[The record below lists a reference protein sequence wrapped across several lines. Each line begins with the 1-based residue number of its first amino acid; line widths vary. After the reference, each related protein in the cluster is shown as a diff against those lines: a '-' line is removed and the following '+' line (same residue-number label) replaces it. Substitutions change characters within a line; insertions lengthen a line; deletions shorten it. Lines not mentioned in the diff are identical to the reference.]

1 MITEKKEMKLSLSLF
16 ALARADE
23 CGDCD
28 NHIANF
34 NDWHGNPSV
43 TCSRYVDPKDSLSA
57 RGACK
62 ACKVACIPSEEACPT
77 VSEYAHVQW
86 NKTAKKLTAQYL
98 EKYEKH
104 LIEKQAENT
113 ARKVARNLDQEQA
126 KYNKIKQKM
135 EEKAEKAANKQAKYD
150 NYQAWREEKRAENEA
165 ARAQRKQEKKER
177 KAAAKAAKELR
188 REQRLQKRA
197 LAAENKAKF
206 SFYAS
211 LEFYYHDVCPDLHLI
226 DAIENVNARMM
237 SQYEKVKEEFVEAQ
251 NL

>member
-1 MITEKKEMKLSLSLF
+1 MKLSLSLF

-28 NHIANF
+28 NQIALF

-43 TCSRYVDPKDSLSA
+43 TCTRYEDPKDSLSLRA
-57 RGACK
+57 ACK
-62 ACKVACIPSEEACPT
+62 ACKVACIPSEEACPS

-86 NKTAKKLTAQYL
+86 NKTAKKLAAQYL

-104 LIEKQAENT
+104 LSEKEAESQARNL
-113 ARKVARNLDQEQA
+113 ARNLDKEMA

-135 EEKAEKAANKQAKYD
+135 EEKAEKLANKQAKYD

-165 ARAQRKQEKKER
+165 ARANRKQEKKER

-197 LAAENKAKF
+197 LAEENKAKF

-211 LEFYYHDVCPDLHLI
+211 LEFYYEKVCPELHLI
-226 DAIENVNARMM
+226 DAIEDVSARMI
-237 SQYEKVKEEFVEAQ
+237 SQYEKVKEEFVETQ
-251 NL
+251 NY